1 MTEPHIN
8 DARDQE
14 AALMT
19 ATKESESTAPVDR
32 LPPHSVR
39 VLAVLLVG
47 AFVVIL
53 NETALNVALPRIM
66 VDLVIDERTA
76 QWLTTGFMLT
86 MAVVIPITG
95 WVMERYSTRA
105 VFTLAMSLF
114 SVGTALAALSWT
126 FPSLLAGRLVQAS
139 GTAIMMPLLMTTVM
153 ELVPPSQRGRIMG
166 TISLVISAAPA
177 IGPTMSGVI
186 LQFLPWR
193 FVFALVLPIALTI
206 LFVGMRQV
214 PILNEPVRVKLDA
227 LSVPLAGLGF
237 GGLVYGLT
245 LVGSANATSMLEV
258 SLIVGTVSLGL
269 FIWRQL
275 VLQRTDSALLD
286 LRTFNQPIFA
296 TAVGV
301 MAIAMAV
308 LFGTIIALPL
318 ILQKVMHAEP
328 LSVGLLLLP
337 GALLTGLLGPVVGR
351 LYDRVGPRWLM
362 VPGSLA
368 VLASF
373 GLLSQLAVTTPMW
386 QLLIAHILMSLGLAF
401 MFTPLFTIS
410 LGALPPHLYGHG
422 SAMVGT
428 VQQVAG
434 AAGTATFVTVMATV
448 ASRQPLGTGAEEAL
462 AAGARTAFMTVG
474 AIWIIGIAATLFLRK
489 PEDTLGSQHPAP
501 VEAGAVPGGH

>member
-1 MTEPHIN
+1 MTV
-8 DARDQE
+8 ADQTLPTTR
-14 AALMT
+14 A
-19 ATKESESTAPVDR
+19 DR
-32 LPPHSVR
+32 LPATTVR
-39 VLAVLLVG
+39 VLTVLLIG

-53 NETALNVALPRIM
+53 NETALNVALSRIM
-66 VDLVIDERTA
+66 TDLAIDERTA

-95 WVMERYSTRA
+95 WLMERLSTRT
-105 VFTLAMSLF
+105 VFTLAMALF
-114 SVGTALAALSWT
+114 SLGTLVAALGWA
-126 FPSLLAGRLVQAS
+126 FPSLLVGRIIQAS

-153 ELVPPSQRGRIMG
+153 ELIPSGQRGRVMG

-193 FVFALVLPIALTI
+193 FVFALVLPIALAI

-214 PILNEPVRVKLDA
+214 PNLNEPVAVRLDA
-227 LSVPLAGLGF
+227 LSIPLAAFGF
-237 GGLVYGLT
+237 GGLVYGLSQ
-245 LVGSANATSMLEV
+245 VGSANTTGMEIALG
-258 SLIVGTVSLGL
+258 VGVVALGL

-275 VLQRTDSALLD
+275 VLQRSDSALLD
-286 LRTFNQPIFA
+286 LRTFAHPIFA
-296 TAVGV
+296 TAIGV

-318 ILQKVMHAEP
+318 ILQQVLHAEP
-328 LSVGLLLLP
+328 LFVGLLLLP

-373 GLLSQLAVTTPMW
+373 GLFTQVAVSTPW
-386 QLLIAHILMSLGLAF
+386 WELLIAHLLMSLGLAL

-410 LGALPPHLYGHG
+410 LGSLPPHLYGHG
-422 SAMVGT
+422 SATVGT

-434 AAGTATFVTVMATV
+434 AAGTALFVTVMSTV
-448 ASRQPLGTGAEEAL
+448 AAQQPLGTGAEQAL
-462 AAGARTAFMTVG
+462 AAGARVSFLTVG
-474 AIWIIGIAATLFLRK
+474 AIWLVGIVATLFLRK
-489 PEDTLGSQHPAP
+489 PDDSAE
-501 VEAGAVPGGH
+501 AVPHPQG